1 MQILSVNGTRAVAKL
16 TEGER
21 VPKYY
26 LGGYRDGVSWSPGGH
41 MTITPLER
49 RHEFIGRY
57 VHTWKYILIDYSAY
71 LSENLEINEFGP
83 ITP

>member
-1 MQILSVNGTRAVAKL
+1 MQILSVNWTRAYAML

-26 LGGYRDGVSWSPGGH
+26 LGGYKDGVSWSPGER
-41 MTITPLER
+41 MIITPLER
-49 RHEFIGRY
+49 RHEIIGRY
-57 VHTWKYILIDYSAY
+57 VHTWKYILIDYNAY

-83 ITP
+83 VTP